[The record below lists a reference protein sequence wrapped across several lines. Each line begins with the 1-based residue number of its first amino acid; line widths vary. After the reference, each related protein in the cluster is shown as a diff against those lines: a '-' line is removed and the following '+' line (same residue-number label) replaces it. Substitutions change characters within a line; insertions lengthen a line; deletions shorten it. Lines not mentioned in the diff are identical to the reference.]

1 MLVIQ
6 HILTVFQHCAE
17 CGRYSGKY
25 TLFFPHESMSW
36 FIWPRVWQK
45 HREMHWRKRDSPDL
59 CPTQKVSCFGFFFP
73 QNILFD
79 FLTIIYLNHFVE
91 TIRRLRHQWSGQTDP
106 SLYPGISTTYVTLD
120 KLLNISELQD
130 SQL

>member
-6 HILTVFQHCAE
+6 HVLTVFQHCVE
-17 CGRYSGKY
+17 CGHYSGKY
-25 TLFFPHESMSW
+25 TQFSPHESMSW

-45 HREMHWRKRDSPDL
+45 HREMHWRKRDSPYL
-59 CPTQKVSCFGFFFP
+59 CPTQKASWLGFFFP
-73 QNILFD
+73 QNILFG